1 MTETTQTETVKE
13 TQATSEPL
21 APVDADTVAVEQ
33 GDGDTTVTGT
43 ATVEVTDGDTSL
55 SATADSPVALTV
67 AVVLGLLVVLG
78 FAAKKFLSK

>member
-1 MTETTQTETVKE
+1 MTETTQIETVRE
-13 TQATSEPL
+13 TVDTPEPVV
-21 APVDADTVAVEQ
+21 AVDAGTVVSAEGEQ
-33 GDGDTTVTGT
+33 VTES

-55 SATADSPVALTV
+55 SAAADSPVALTV